1 VAAGRRASQPGGMA
15 AHRRQAPRD
24 RRVPQTRHRDEKYAV
39 LARDLG
45 EDGEAGRDD
54 VLWDPDQL
62 DDDTLALMSVRQR
75 TGAGGADRKLAAV
88 DR

>member
-1 VAAGRRASQPGGMA
+1 
-15 AHRRQAPRD
+15 
-24 RRVPQTRHRDEKYAV
+24 
-39 LARDLG
+39 
-45 EDGEAGRDD
+45 